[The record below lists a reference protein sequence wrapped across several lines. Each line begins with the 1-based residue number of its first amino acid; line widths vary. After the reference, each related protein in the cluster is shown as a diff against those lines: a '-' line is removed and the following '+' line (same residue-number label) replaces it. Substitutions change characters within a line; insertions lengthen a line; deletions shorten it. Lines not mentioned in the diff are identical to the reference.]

1 MKGLPGRA
9 LCGLVNDPTM
19 DDSRPR
25 LPYGRRGGAVLRV
38 AYDPRVSGRSLRRET
53 QVLFDI
59 VV

>member
-1 MKGLPGRA
+1 
-9 LCGLVNDPTM
+9 M

-25 LPYGRRGGAVLRV
+25 LPYGRRGEAVLRV
-38 AYDPRVSGRSLRRET
+38 GYDPWFRGALKRRET

>member
-1 MKGLPGRA
+1 MTAGPDFR
-9 LCGLVNDPTM
+9 N
-19 DDSRPR
+19 
-25 LPYGRRGGAVLRV
+25 GRRGGAVLRV